1 MISELDDITVDVLY
15 LPLRLHSTLG
25 LFPNTRGR
33 YSLFGGTN
41 DEKHS
46 ALGSRLG
53 FPILGTP
60 TSEPDLHSLN
70 FYVQQG
76 TKKDGNNSVWARR
89 QHL

>member
-15 LPLRLHSTLG
+15 LPFRLHSTLG

-46 ALGSRLG
+46 ALGSL
-53 FPILGTP
+53 FWEPLLLSLISIL
-60 TSEPDLHSLN
+60 
-70 FYVQQG
+70 
-76 TKKDGNNSVWARR
+76 
-89 QHL
+89 